1 MNKKR
6 LKKKSKKPA
15 ELTLRQ
21 KRIIRTKE
29 KVLLKKELAA
39 HGIDIE
45 SLKRQ
50 KKINNTKTTSTTSTT
65 SKGGCGGCSRK
76 KKRKG

>member
-6 LKKKSKKPA
+6 LKKKTKT

-21 KRIIRTKE
+21 KRIIRTKA
-29 KVLLKKELAA
+29 KRLLK
-39 HGIDIE
+39 IE
-45 SLKRQ
+45 EAV
-50 KKINNTKTTSTTSTT
+50 KKARAGLPKQSIEIKKPTKTA
-65 SKGGCGGCSRK
+65 SKGGCGGCRRK

>member
-6 LKKKSKKPA
+6 LKKKTEK

-29 KVLLKKELAA
+29 KMLLKKLNVRKLSEVT
-39 HGIDIE
+39 
-45 SLKRQ
+45 SKS
-50 KKINNTKTTSTTSTT
+50 TKTTTKKTASK
-65 SKGGCGGCSRK
+65 KGGCGGCRRK
-76 KKRKG
+76 RNK

>member
-6 LKKKSKKPA
+6 LKKTKKKP

-29 KVLLKKELAA
+29 KMLLKKELAA
-39 HGIDIE
+39 HGVE
-45 SLKRQ
+45 VNSKNKK
-50 KKINNTKTTSTTSTT
+50 KKITKTA
-65 SKGGCGGCSRK
+65 SKGGCGGCRRK